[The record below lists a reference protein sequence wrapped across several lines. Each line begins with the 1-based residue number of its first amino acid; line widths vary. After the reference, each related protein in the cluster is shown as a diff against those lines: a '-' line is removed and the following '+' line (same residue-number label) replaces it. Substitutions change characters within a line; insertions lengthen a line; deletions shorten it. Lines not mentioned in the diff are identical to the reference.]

1 MDTDLACLEEHCII
15 TPDFNEEDV
24 GSFLDLLYSGQTILT
39 QKKISNINEI
49 LTDFEVYDDLMREIE
64 CIKINEDEESNTD
77 TADTEDE
84 RTLSD
89 NSKDVDVGEEY
100 FHKSDATDT
109 ANSEDEMLR
118 SVSDTTNDV
127 NV

>member
-1 MDTDLACLEEHCII
+1 M
-15 TPDFNEEDV
+15 
-24 GSFLDLLYSGQTILT
+24 
-39 QKKISNINEI
+39 
-49 LTDFEVYDDLMREIE
+49 DFEVYDDLMREIE

-84 RTLSD
+84 RTLFD

-100 FHKSDATDT
+100 FHKSDTTDT